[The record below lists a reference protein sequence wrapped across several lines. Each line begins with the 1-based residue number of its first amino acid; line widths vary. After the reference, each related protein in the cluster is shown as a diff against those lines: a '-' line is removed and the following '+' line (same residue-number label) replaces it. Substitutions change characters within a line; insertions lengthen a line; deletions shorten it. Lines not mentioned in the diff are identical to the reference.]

1 MLVDTDVRAGTTN
14 RGNGDGPG
22 KGSILTESQI
32 VSKVAAKAKEAT
44 GWYDSRLSKE
54 RLRVL
59 EYYNGTLPRK
69 AHMGSSSYVATDV
82 FDSVQMMK
90 AQLLEVFAGGDD
102 IVQFDPDQ
110 DMGVADCRAATAYA
124 RYVIFEQNPG
134 FKVFHHVMHDGLTAR
149 AGVAKVYWDERK
161 EHVDEEFQD
170 LDHNAAMALA
180 AQDDVEEFDAE
191 QDPKTGLYKGR
202 LIRTIDRSQVRIDPL
217 APEEFLIEPRCVEMK
232 LSGYTAHRS
241 LKAKNELLD
250 MGFDPEKVRR
260 VHYDD
265 ARGLD
270 LSPEVLARNA
280 PVETVQALQN
290 PIQPDTEKIML
301 YEEYVRIKIDPKKGV
316 RLYKIM
322 RADATIFEYE
332 EVEKVPFIPYIP
344 LPVPHI
350 FYGDNYAARVIP
362 YQNAQTVLI
371 RSVLDHASITTNP
384 RWAVVK
390 GGLLNP
396 REMIDNRLGG
406 IVNVS
411 RPDSVAALQVPNLN
425 PFIFEIVQKLG
436 ENKENSTGIS
446 ALSQGLNKDAISKQN
461 SAGLVDNLVQLSSQ
475 RQKIIARQFAYGF
488 LVPLMLEVMR
498 LVCMH
503 EKKPKIIQ
511 VAGQPINVTP
521 EQWTERTTCTVSMHL
536 GYGEKDQA
544 LQKMQLMY
552 QGLSQDPVMGPGF
565 GYPQRYMFWHDAGK
579 LAGINTSPYLLPP
592 QQVKPPQPDPLK
604 VAEVQAKTV
613 ASQAQML
620 TAQTTA
626 EKDKRLAAVDA
637 AKISQGQQQIVI
649 DAMEH
654 DRTHTR
660 QDLETANN
668 INVSQREIALEE
680 EMRPQELQAQKEA
693 KAAMAKAAAKR
704 PKAA

>member
-1 MLVDTDVRAGTTN
+1 MSEEHHVL
-14 RGNGDGPG
+14 
-22 KGSILTESQI
+22 SETEI
-32 VSKVAAKAKEAT
+32 VSKVASKAKEAT

-59 EYYNGTLPRK
+59 EYYNGSLPRK

-110 DMGVADCRAATAYA
+110 DMNTAACRAATAYA

-134 FKVFHHVMHDGLTAR
+134 FKVFHHVAHDGLTAR
-149 AGVAKVYWDERK
+149 AGVAKVYWEEKK
-161 EHVDEEFQD
+161 EHVDEEFED
-170 LDHNAAMALA
+170 LDRHSAMALA
-180 AQDDVEEFDAE
+180 AQEDIEEFEAE
-191 QDPKTGLYKGR
+191 EDEKTGLYKGR
-202 LIRTIDRSQVRIDPL
+202 LVRTSDRSQVRIDPL
-217 APEEFLIEPRCVEMK
+217 APEEFLIEPRAVT
-232 LSGYTAHRS
+232 LHNAGYCAHRS
-241 LKAKNELLD
+241 LKAKNDLLD

-301 YEEYVRIKIDPKKGV
+301 YEEYVRMKIDPKKGV

-322 RADATIFEYE
+322 RADSTIFEYE
-332 EVEKVPFIPYIP
+332 EVTKAPFFPYIP

-350 FYGDNYAARVIP
+350 FYGDNFAARVIP

-411 RPDSVAALQVPNLN
+411 RPDSVSALQVPSLN

-498 LVCMH
+498 LVVMH
-503 EKKPKIIQ
+503 EKKPKILQ
-511 VAGQPINVTP
+511 VAGEPINITP

-565 GYPQRYMFWHDAGK
+565 GYQQRYMFWHDAGK
-579 LAGINTSPYLLPP
+579 LAGINTGPYLLPP
-592 QQVKPPQPDPLK
+592 NQVRPPPPDPFK
-604 VAEVQAKTV
+604 TAEVQAKTT
-613 ASQAQML
+613 AAQAQML

-654 DRTHTR
+654 DRE
-660 QDLETANN
+660 QDRKDWGTASK
-668 INVSQREIALEE
+668 INTEQRVQRLEE
-680 EMRPQELQAQKEA
+680 QMRPLELAAQRAKQAQVK
-693 KAAMAKAAAKR
+693 KQ
-704 PKAA
+704 